1 MRDDRHPDANQLA
14 ACIEGRL
21 EPRAARALRRHLSRC
36 AACREWAG
44 CTGALCLRSGLAE
57 VPTAAHRTGLAIW
70 MGAPLALAAS
80 AVVAVVVLWHAPVI
94 VQAPPAKAP
103 LPASPVAAVASRAV
117 PVPVPVI
124 PAPRTAVAE
133 RRVRRSL
140 PAQPRATGPVVVPAG
155 GTPALP
161 APQPAEEVAVAPAL
175 DFTPLA
181 TGFADQPAQRGAQAE
196 LAAWGGATPFQPIR
210 SEPVNTVLLAPS
222 SAAPTRGGLA
232 PASGMVL
239 GWAISRGGQVLR
251 SIGSGLWATV
261 PLVPGVRF
269 RALASAGRAIWAGGR
284 SDQVYVSPDQGA
296 HWTQVMLP
304 DVGAAP
310 KDLASIS
317 ASDEAHVVIADG
329 AGQEWRTSDGGA
341 SWVVTRK

>member
-94 VQAPPAKAP
+94 VQAPPAKVP
-103 LPASPVAAVASRAV
+103 LPASPVAAVASRAM
-117 PVPVPVI
+117 PVI

-232 PASGMVL
+232 PASSMVL